1 MKMHSIDEIP
11 KNNERSKL
19 DRRFGIRIDSKKQ
32 KETKVEFAQN
42 NKEKKKFS
50 ISYDRNPISMKFNS
64 N

>member
-1 MKMHSIDEIP
+1 MHSIDEIP